1 MVPERKAGSVYLRSR
16 RSKAT
21 TPLTYQRAHT
31 PGQPKAQV
39 TEHLAASL
47 PQATK
52 RGRSASSLG
61 LRPRPILAVSQLT
74 EAGSMHV
81 QLTKLQVEAY
91 QPLERL
97 YEVREAQVR
106 GLILLV

>member
-1 MVPERKAGSVYLRSR
+1 
-16 RSKAT
+16 
-21 TPLTYQRAHT
+21 
-31 PGQPKAQV
+31 
-39 TEHLAASL
+39 
-47 PQATK
+47 
-52 RGRSASSLG
+52 
-61 LRPRPILAVSQLT
+61 
-74 EAGSMHV
+74 MHV